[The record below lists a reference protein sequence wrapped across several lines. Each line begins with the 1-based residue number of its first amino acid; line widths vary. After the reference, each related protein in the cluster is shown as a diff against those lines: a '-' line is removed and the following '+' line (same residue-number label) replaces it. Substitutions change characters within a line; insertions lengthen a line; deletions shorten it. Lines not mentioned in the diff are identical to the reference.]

1 MQCSVKDIYHIVY
14 PVHVGT
20 NHKLQMCTSHV
31 KCIDQP
37 HQDLFSFESDN
48 DEDHFCPE
56 CFYKE
61 PDDKIRHHAIAD
73 DFTFIYANLIS
84 IHLYIYFT

>member
-1 MQCSVKDIYHIVY
+1 MWVQI
-14 PVHVGT
+14 T
-20 NHKLQMCTSHV
+20 NCKCTSHV

-37 HQDLFSFESDN
+37 HQDLFSVESDN
-48 DEDHFCPE
+48 DEDYFCPE

-73 DFTFIYANLIS
+73 DFTFISANLIS
-84 IHLYIYFT
+84 IYLYIYIFYIVIEN